1 MLHLAALDYQ
11 VHEFNDGCFGREQVR
26 GGVLEVMA
34 ILVVT
39 GDSALGDTIRSG
51 LEAASYGVH
60 ATADVWADADAA
72 IRFEA
77 VIVDAERTGTEVF
90 SWLRQWREAR
100 PNGVILVLGSA
111 ARLGDAG
118 GGLHLG
124 VENYLSR
131 ASSFD
136 EILGRLHS
144 LVRRH
149 RRPESIYYEHGPVVV
164 DRIKRR
170 VTVDGTA
177 VNLTAREY
185 VLLELLLEHRGRVL
199 TRTRI
204 SERVWERD
212 HDPASNL
219 IDVYVH
225 RLRRKIPGGPRIRS
239 VRGEGYILE

>member
-1 MLHLAALDYQ
+1 MTGSSRRAQA
-11 VHEFNDGCFGREQVR
+11 
-26 GGVLEVMA
+26 GVGAILEVMA
-34 ILVVT
+34 ILIVT
-39 GDSALGDTIRSG
+39 ADSALAGAIRSG
-51 LEAASYGVH
+51 LEVASYGAL
-60 ATADVWADADAA
+60 ATADVWADADAP

-77 VIVDAERTGTEVF
+77 VIVDAEQSGKDVF
-90 SWLRQWREAR
+90 SWLRQWRDVR
-100 PNGVILVLGSA
+100 PTGVILVLGSPA
-111 ARLGDAG
+111 WLGDAG

-124 VENYLSR
+124 GENFLPR
-131 ASSFD
+131 ESSFD

-149 RRPESIYYEHGPVVV
+149 RRSESVYYEHGPVVV

-170 VTVDGTA
+170 VTVDGAA

-185 VLLELLLEHRGRVL
+185 VLLELLLEQRGRVL
-199 TRTRI
+199 TRTKI
-204 SERVWERD
+204 SERVWERN

-225 RLRRKIPGGPRIRS
+225 RLRRKISGGPRIRS